1 MYGMV
6 CRARVR
12 GKPAKTYAGDSE
24 TGIRPAMSDT
34 LRGLLNGGRARLPSM
49 PRRAVDHGAQATDP
63 ADMLRRIRGG
73 KAGPPGYALGRMMAD
88 MFRARGHEI
97 VSGCGSGGPEDGPDA
112 DGAKSASY
120 LVYESKGRRTAVL
133 CCLGETAW
141 SVDWLK
147 ECCKRVG
154 ASSGVLVSDGTPPL
168 GLDARSEGGPELE
181 FWDMDRVVSET
192 RERLSW

>member
-1 MYGMV
+1 
-6 CRARVR
+6 
-12 GKPAKTYAGDSE
+12 
-24 TGIRPAMSDT
+24 
-34 LRGLLNGGRARLPSM
+34 
-49 PRRAVDHGAQATDP
+49 
-63 ADMLRRIRGG
+63 
-73 KAGPPGYALGRMMAD
+73 MMTD

-97 VSGCGSGGPEDGPDA
+97 VSGCGSGEQDDGPDA

-120 LVYESKGRRTAVL
+120 LVYESKERRTAVL
-133 CCLGETAW
+133 CCVGTVDG
-141 SVDWLK
+141 SVDWLT
-147 ECCKRVG
+147 ECCRRVG